1 MRARDWT
8 ILAFLVGAL
17 IAVVLVAASQIIP
30 EKPPEV
36 WPEVAK
42 AGVQIGLVGLVASGV
57 TYLLERASTARDRD
71 RRIEAYRLRIFG
83 ELVEAYNG
91 VKAVRR
97 TLRALGFRGPRAGDT
112 ALARPLPRNRRAA
125 AARGRRALRARHR
138 AGVGTDRLT
147 ATQAGQFQ
155 TGMRSLVR
163 SQLALESIKRELEV
177 RVRAFP
183 EEEFLQSRVK
193 TVEEHLGCLITEWE
207 DNGPEIVEGADVK
220 LVRGLT
226 RLQEFLGD
234 KRTSFDPYI
243 ADPMADVQSWLRKH
257 VDAG

>member
-8 ILAFLVGAL
+8 TLAFLGGAL

-57 TYLLERASTARDRD
+57 THLLGRATAARDRD

-91 VKAVRR
+91 IKAVRR
-97 TLRALGFRGPRAGDT
+97 TLRALGLREPQARDP
-112 ALARPLPRNRRAA
+112 ALAPAPSRNRRVGAA
-125 AARGRRALRARHR
+125 GHRRALRARRR
-138 AGVGTDRLT
+138 AGEGTDRLT
-147 ATQAGQFQ
+147 ANQADQYLSE
-155 TGMRSLVR
+155 MRSLVR

-177 RVRAFP
+177 RVQAFP
-183 EEEFLQSRVK
+183 EEQFLQRRVK
-193 TVEEHLGCLITEWE
+193 TVEQHLGHMITEWE
-207 DNGPEIVEGADVK
+207 NKGPKIVEGADVK
-220 LVRGLT
+220 LVHGLT
-226 RLQEFLGD
+226 LLQEFLGD
-234 KRTSFDPYI
+234 KEKSFDR
-243 ADPMADVQSWLRKH
+243 AVAEPMAEMQSWLREH